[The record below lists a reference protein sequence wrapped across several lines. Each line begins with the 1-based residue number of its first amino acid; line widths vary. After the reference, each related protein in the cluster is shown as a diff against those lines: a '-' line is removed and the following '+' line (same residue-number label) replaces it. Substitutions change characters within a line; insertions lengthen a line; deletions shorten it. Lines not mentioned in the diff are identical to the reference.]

1 MIVTLPT
8 RSLRDTIRE
17 ATRRSHA
24 RLDAALGSVDLL
36 RPDDYA
42 RFLRGQAE
50 ALLPLETALERH
62 GIHGIL
68 PDWEY
73 RRRTPAIEHDLSA
86 LDIDVDPLPVPDLF
100 SRGRDCAADL
110 LGIAYVLEG
119 SRMGA
124 RIILSRVA
132 ETPDAAI
139 IGATAFLR
147 HGFGKRLWPT
157 FLATLEN
164 DPQARAQPARVIAA
178 AQMAFGMFECA
189 LIPTLRDTKRT
200 RAYADRIVTV

>member
-1 MIVTLPT
+1 MILTFPT
-8 RSLRDTIRE
+8 SSLRDTIRE

-24 RLDAALGSVDLL
+24 RLDAALSSVDLC
-36 RPDDYA
+36 RSDDYA

-62 GIHGIL
+62 GIHDIL
-68 PDWEY
+68 PDWEQ

-86 LDIDVDPLPVPDLF
+86 LDIDIDPLPVPDLA

-132 ETPDAAI
+132 ETPDGAI

-147 HGFGKRLWPT
+147 HGFGKRFWPT

-164 DPQARAQPARVIAA
+164 DPQARGQPVRVSAA

-189 LIPTLRDTKRT
+189 LIPTMRDTERT
-200 RAYADRIVTV
+200 RADADRTVLA